1 MAGLRQRSVDR
12 DGQSYADDVG
22 SAGRELNCGDGGG
35 DQIAGLVRTIEG
47 EIIPR
52 LMLAHVGGGV
62 LPASASPHHR
72 VPMDEDVAE
81 LARLVVS
88 HDAPVALSYVEAMR
102 ARGMSVE
109 TIYVGLLGPAA
120 RRLGD
125 LWEEDLCDFTEV
137 TVGLWRLQQVLRVLS
152 PTFQNEVEHRDASLR
167 AILVPLPGEHHM
179 FGVMVVA
186 EFFRRAGW
194 DVWDEPCV
202 SVKELAETV
211 RGAWFD
217 IAGISVSSAV
227 SSENRLES
235 VAAAVRAIRRASRN
249 PDVGVMV
256 GGRIFSEHPDYVGL
270 VGADATAANE
280 RMAVPQAQKLLA
292 LLARPAGPA

>member
-1 MAGLRQRSVDR
+1 MGGLRQRV
-12 DGQSYADDVG
+12 
-22 SAGRELNCGDGGG
+22 AGRESQVYSEDLGALRESSDSAD

-52 LMLAHVGGGV
+52 LMLAHVGV
-62 LPASASPHHR
+62 ERLSLSPSLHHDR
-72 VPMDEDVAE
+72 VPADEDVAE
-81 LARLVVS
+81 LTRLVVA
-88 HDAPVALSYVEAMR
+88 HDAPIALSYVEAMR
-102 ARGMSVE
+102 AQGMTVE

-120 RRLGD
+120 QRLGD
-125 LWEEDLCDFTEV
+125 LWEEDFCDFTEV
-137 TVGLWRLQQVLRVLS
+137 TVGLWRLQQVLRALS
-152 PTFQNEVEHRDASLR
+152 PTFQNEVERRESSLR

-179 FGVMVVA
+179 FGVMMVA

-202 SVKELAETV
+202 SVRELADTV
-211 RGAWFD
+211 RGTWFD

-249 PDVGVMV
+249 PAVGVMV
-256 GGRIFSEHPDYVGL
+256 GGRIFSEHPEYVGL
-270 VGADATAANE
+270 VGADATAASE
-280 RMAVPQAQKLLA
+280 RHALPQAQKLLD
-292 LLARPAGPA
+292 LLARPA